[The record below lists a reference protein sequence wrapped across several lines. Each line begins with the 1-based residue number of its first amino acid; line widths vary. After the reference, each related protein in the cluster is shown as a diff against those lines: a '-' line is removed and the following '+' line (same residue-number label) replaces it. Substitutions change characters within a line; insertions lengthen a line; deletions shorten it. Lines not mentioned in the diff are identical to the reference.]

1 MRGNKH
7 AIGVLALLVC
17 TLIWGTSFVVLK
29 DALGSVPTL
38 WILAIRFTGAA
49 LLMALFAGKKLKTL
63 DRGYLRGGAVMG
75 LCLALAY
82 ILQTFGLVY
91 TTPGK
96 NAFLT
101 DTYCVLVPFLWW
113 FFKKVKPDRYNL
125 TAAALCIV
133 GIGLVSLTEKLSI
146 GVGDGVTLS
155 CGLFYAL
162 HIIATSYFIEGRDPV
177 LLSLVQFAAGAV
189 LCWGL
194 APLAEPFPA
203 SVPAAAWWE
212 IAYLCLM
219 CTGVSF
225 LLQTLWQKY
234 TPPSEVSILLMLE
247 SVFGVILSVIF
258 YHEHLTLRVLS
269 GFALIFI
276 AILISETKL
285 EFLHHK
291 KTDF

>member
-1 MRGNKH
+1 MQKNKH
-7 AIGVLALLVC
+7 AVGVLALLGC
-17 TLIWGTSFVVLK
+17 TLIWGTSFVILK

-49 LLMALFAGKKLKTL
+49 ALMALFAGKKLKSL

-75 LCLALAY
+75 LCLGLAY

-113 FFKKVKPDRYNL
+113 FFRKVKPDRYNL
-125 TAAALCIV
+125 LAAGICII

-146 GVGDGVTLS
+146 GLGDAVTLS

-177 LLSLVQFAAGAV
+177 LLSFMQFATGAV
-189 LCWGL
+189 LCWIL
-194 APLAEPFPA
+194 APFGEPFPA
-203 SVPAAAWWE
+203 MVPAAAWWE

-219 CTGVSF
+219 CTGLSF
-225 LLQTLWQKY
+225 LLQTIGQKY

-269 GFALIFI
+269 GFVLIFI

-285 EFLHHK
+285 EFLKQK

>member
-7 AIGVLALLVC
+7 ALGILALLGC
-17 TLIWGTSFVVLK
+17 TLIWGTSFVILK
-29 DALGSVPTL
+29 DALDSVPTL

-49 LLMALFAGKKLKTL
+49 ILMALFAGKKLKTL
-63 DRGYLRGGAVMG
+63 DKGYLKGGAVMG

-101 DTYCVLVPFLWW
+101 DTYCILVPFLWW
-113 FFKKVKPDRYNL
+113 FFRKVRPDRYNL

-133 GIGLVSLTEKLSI
+133 GIALVSLTEKLSI
-146 GVGDGVTLS
+146 GIGDAVTLS

-162 HIIATSYFIEGRDPV
+162 HIIATSYSIEGRDPV
-177 LLSLVQFAAGAV
+177 LLSFVQFLSGAV
-189 LCWGL
+189 ICWVL
-194 APLAEPFPA
+194 APFGETFPA
-203 SVPAAAWWE
+203 AVPATAWWE
-212 IAYLCLM
+212 IVYLCLM
-219 CTGVSF
+219 CTGLCF
-225 LLQTLWQKY
+225 LLQTIGQKY

-269 GFALIFI
+269 GFVLIFI

-285 EFLHHK
+285 EFFKQK